1 MADFNTHIL
10 GATVVVSLGATCCTK
25 LLGLSMT
32 DGLMLTVAGVV
43 GGILPDIDLKQ
54 SQPSRLLFSLLG
66 IVAAMA
72 WLFAKMVSFSG
83 LELWFGAL
91 AVYFI
96 VRFPIWWTFHTVTV
110 HRGILHSL
118 IAAIMAGVLMCAV
131 AWQFFNTSEL
141 QSWLLGI
148 FMSVGYLIHLSLDE
162 IYSVDFSG
170 VKIRRSFGSALKPM
184 DFDQI
189 PASCLVLFITGM
201 AWFWTAS
208 YSVAWEQWQ
217 SLFTD
222 WRSALLPAWL

>member
-32 DGLMLTVAGVV
+32 DGLMLTVAGIV

-66 IVAAMA
+66 LVAALA
-72 WLFAKMVSFSG
+72 WLFANLPSYSG
-83 LELWFGAL
+83 LELWLGAL
-91 AVYFI
+91 VVYLI
-96 VRFPIWWTFHTVTV
+96 VRFPFWWLFHTITT

-118 IAAIMAGVLMCAV
+118 IAAVMAGVLMSAI
-131 AWQFFNTSEL
+131 AWQFLNTTEL
-141 QSWLLGI
+141 QSWLLGL
-148 FMSVGYLIHLSLDE
+148 FMTAGYLIHLSLDE

-184 DFDQI
+184 DFNQI

-208 YSVAWEQWQ
+208 YTVAWDQWQ
-217 SLFTD
+217 LLFTD
-222 WRSALLPAWL
+222 WRQALLPSWL